1 MAQPSLPESVRS
13 AIANLSW
20 KNSLQDPKPMH
31 FKSLD
36 EMNAIRAPPLNVLGT
51 IHSLQQLAPV
61 QNDKTQYLAR
71 IATSLLLLGQ
81 HDSGGL
87 DESHDLVLSLSWRGD
102 LPYAYGPP
110 VNMPDEVLQALA
122 CYVHC
127 LVHRREGP
135 HPSEFEMTGFQNS
148 NYWAGTAM
156 RNLEGVEGL
165 PLERV
170 RLTVVELAASNPLAR
185 KFLRDNKCDEAGSW
199 DPRFLTE
206 LCQQVVVHQAQQQQQ
221 QQHPLKEFAEQS
233 AIAEVRILLDH
244 VLRLMGF
251 DL

>member
-1 MAQPSLPESVRS
+1 MASM
-13 AIANLSW
+13 SW
-20 KNSLQDPKPMH
+20 KDSLQHPKPMH

-36 EMNAIRAPPLNVLGT
+36 DMVAVRTPPLDVLGT
-51 IHSLQQLAPV
+51 IQSLQQVAPV
-61 QNDKTQYLAR
+61 QNDNTQYLAR

-81 HDSGGL
+81 PDSGGL
-87 DESHDLVLSLSWRGD
+87 DEAHDLILNLSWRGD
-102 LPYAYGPP
+102 LPYAYGPA
-110 VNMPDEVLQALA
+110 VVLTDEPLQALA

-135 HPSEFEMTGFQNS
+135 HPSEFQMTGFQNS

-156 RNLEGVEGL
+156 RNLEGAEGL

-170 RLTVVELAASNPLAR
+170 RLAVAELAAAAASSSPLAQQ
-185 KFLRDNKCDEAGSW
+185 FLRDNNCHSAGGW

-206 LCQQVVVHQAQQQQQ
+206 LCQQVVAHQAQQQQQ
-221 QQHPLKEFAEQS
+221 HALKEFAEQS
-233 AIAEVRILLDH
+233 AIAEVRILLEH

-251 DL
+251 AL